1 MMYYVYSGNE
11 KVGQTKS
18 LEKAKE
24 YARKWHGT
32 VRYNGKTI
40 YRPKTAS
47 NPAPKRKTVPDYEYG
62 NYGDYYSLSTRT
74 PSKSS
79 KSSVSGKRKSS
90 SVGIDMPSRTD
101 IRNGINKL
109 KSKEYRAGVKK
120 TAKEMGASFLLEAPL
135 MFFQ

>member
-47 NPAPKRKTVPDYEYG
+47 NPASKRKTVPDYEYG
-62 NYGDYYSLSTRT
+62 GYGDYYSLSTRT

-79 KSSVSGKRKSS
+79 KSSSSGKRKS
-90 SVGIDMPSRTD
+90 SVGIDMPSRKD

-109 KSKEYRAGVKK
+109 KSKEYRAGVKDM
-120 TAKEMGASFLLEAPL
+120 AKEMGASFLLEAPL

>member
-1 MMYYVYSGNE
+1 MMYYIYSGNE

-47 NPAPKRKTVPDYEYG
+47 NPAPKRRTMTDSEYG

-79 KSSVSGKRKSS
+79 KSSASGKYKSS
-90 SVGIDMPSRTD
+90 SVGIDIPSRQD
-101 IRNGINKL
+101 IRRKVDKL
-109 KSKEYRAGVKK
+109 KSKEYRAGVKN